1 MSHKLER
8 QAREGSAALLY
19 TTSAA
24 AGEFPAPTQ
33 KSSPPKRNVDKPR
46 PCPPSTPPTSPFEQQ
61 WKNCA
66 ARQSHCIQHTICTAF
81 WGVSPGL
88 DAIDTKVPI
97 FRCYHSTLCLPCT
110 SNGYRTIPLPERTGW
125 ACCFSCPPRYGE
137 DVRGVHVRDNYR
149 SFVDYV
155 RVARNSYL
163 CNG

>member
-66 ARQSHCIQHTICTAF
+66 TRQSHCIQHTICTAF

-137 DVRGVHVRDNYR
+137 DVRGGPCQGQPQE
-149 SFVDYV
+149 FCG
-155 RVARNSYL
+155 L
-163 CNG
+163 C